1 MQEHSTPDNT
11 LRPSVVSLAI
21 RDRAGL
27 YAAYMPFLRN
37 GGIFVPGSRPC
48 RLGDEVFLLL
58 TLMQD
63 EHRYRVAGNIVWI
76 TPAGAGDHHTQGF
89 GVHFPDDEAGRSLK
103 KRIEE
108 LLGTSLGASRSTHTI

>member
-37 GGIFVPGSRPC
+37 GGIFVPGNRPC
-48 RLGDEVFLLL
+48 RLGDEIFLLL

-63 EHRYRVAGNIVWI
+63 EQRYRVAGNIVWI